1 MITDWHT
8 LNREPS
14 LPGLYAR
21 AATRRK
27 ITGTTLP
34 ASGLRCWVDVDSR
47 RLAAY
52 RKVCG
57 FADKGLLPPTYP
69 HILGFALQMQL
80 LTARDFPFPL
90 LGLIHLSNQIRVL
103 RPMGGVN
110 RGRVSV
116 QVQNLQ
122 PHAKGATFDLL
133 TTLDDQLGPLWE
145 AQSRMLC
152 RSAKLEGEPLEEQL
166 ASSLALTEVEHWKAP
181 SDIGRQYAK
190 VSGDYNPIHL
200 STASARLFGFPTAI
214 AHGLWNKAR
223 TLAALA
229 VHLPVANVEIAVQ
242 FKKPVRLPS
251 EVKLLASAPGASG
264 DFQLTGAGGLEHMV
278 GHWRP
283 VAGLIAIERVSL

>member
-14 LPGLYAR
+14 LSGLYVH

-34 ASGLRCWVDVDSR
+34 DSGLRCWVDVDPK
-47 RLAAY
+47 RLEAY

-57 FADKGLLPPTYP
+57 FADNSLLPPTYP
-69 HILGFALQMQL
+69 HILAFALQMQL

-90 LGLIHLSNQIRVL
+90 LGLIHLSNRIRVL
-103 RPMGGVN
+103 RPLGGVN
-110 RGRVSV
+110 RVRVSV

-122 PHAKGATFDLL
+122 PHAKGATFDLV
-133 TTLDDQLGPLWE
+133 TTLDDQLGTLWE
-145 AQSRMLC
+145 AQSQMLC
-152 RSAKLEGEPLEEQL
+152 RGVKLEGEPVEEVVEPTL
-166 ASSLALTEVEHWKAP
+166 PLTNVAQWKAP

-200 STASARLFGFPTAI
+200 SAVSARLFGFPAAI

-229 VHLPVANVEIAVQ
+229 DHLPTANVEIRVQ

-251 EVKLLASAPGASG
+251 EVTLLASAAGSSG
-264 DFQLTGAGGLEHMV
+264 DLQLVGAGDLEHMA
-278 GHWRP
+278 GHWQP
-283 VAGLIAIERVSL
+283 LA

>member
-8 LNREPS
+8 LSSEPS
-14 LPGLYAR
+14 LPALYVH

-27 ITGTTLP
+27 ITGTVLP
-34 ASGLRCWVDVDSR
+34 DSGLRCWVDVDPK

-57 FADKGLLPPTYP
+57 FADNGLLPPTYP
-69 HILGFALQMQL
+69 HILAFALQMQL
-80 LTARDFPFPL
+80 LTAKEFPFPL
-90 LGLIHLSNQIRVL
+90 LGLIHLSNRIRVL
-103 RPMGGVN
+103 RPMGGVS
-110 RGRVSV
+110 RVRVSV

-122 PHAKGATFDLL
+122 PHAKGATFDVV
-133 TTLDDQLGPLWE
+133 TSLDDQIGPLWE
-145 AQSRMLC
+145 AESQMLC
-152 RSAKLEGEPLEEQL
+152 RGVKIEGEPLEENL
-166 ASSLALTEVEHWKAP
+166 AITMALTEITRWKAP
-181 SDIGRQYAK
+181 ADIGRQYAK

-200 STASARLFGFPTAI
+200 STVSAKLFGFPSAI

-229 VHLPVANVEIAVQ
+229 DHLPAANLDIAVQ

-251 EVKLLASAPGASG
+251 EVTLLASAAGSSG
-264 DFQLTGAGGLEHMV
+264 DFQLNGAADLQHMV

-283 VAGLIAIERVSL
+283 IA

>member
-34 ASGLRCWVDVDSR
+34 DSGLRCWVDVDPK

-52 RKVCG
+52 RQVCG
-57 FADKGLLPPTYP
+57 FADNSLLPPTYP
-69 HILGFALQMQL
+69 HILAFALQMQL
-80 LTARDFPFPL
+80 LTAKAFPFPL
-90 LGLIHLSNQIRVL
+90 LGLIHLSNRIRVL
-103 RPMGGVN
+103 RPMGGVH
-110 RGRVSV
+110 RVRVSV

-133 TTLDDQLGPLWE
+133 TTLDDQLGTLWE
-145 AQSRMLC
+145 AQSQMLC
-152 RSAKLEGEPLEEQL
+152 RGVKLEGEPVEEVL
-166 ASSLALTEVEHWKAP
+166 VPTLTLTQVAQWKAP
-181 SDIGRQYAK
+181 SDIGRRYAK

-200 STASARLFGFPTAI
+200 SAASAKLFGFPSAI

-229 VHLPVANVEIAVQ
+229 DHLPAANIEIAVQ
-242 FKKPVRLPS
+242 FRKPVRLPS
-251 EVKLLASAPGASG
+251 EVALLASAAGSSG
-264 DFQLTGAGGLEHMV
+264 DLQLIGAGDLEHMV

-283 VAGLIAIERVSL
+283 VA

>member
-8 LNREPS
+8 LDREPG

-27 ITGTTLP
+27 ITGSTLP
-34 ASGLRCWVDVDSR
+34 DTGLRCWVDVDAK

-52 RKVCG
+52 RSVCG
-57 FADKGLLPPTYP
+57 FADNGLLPPTYP
-69 HILGFALQMQL
+69 HILAFALQMQL
-80 LTARDFPFPL
+80 LTAKAFPFPL
-90 LGLIHLSNQIRVL
+90 LGLIHLSNRISVL
-103 RPMGGVN
+103 RPLGGVS
-110 RGRVSV
+110 RVRIGV
-116 QVQNLQ
+116 RVENLQ

-152 RSAKLEGEPLEEQL
+152 RGVKLEGEPVEDEWTTSQ
-166 ASSLALTEVEHWKAP
+166 AQSEVTRWKAP
-181 SDIGRQYAK
+181 TDIGRQYAK

-200 STASARLFGFPTAI
+200 SAASAKLFGFPTAI
-214 AHGLWNKAR
+214 AHGLWIKAR

-229 VHLPVANVEIAVQ
+229 EHLPTANIEIAVQ
-242 FKKPVRLPS
+242 FRKPVRLPS
-251 EVKLLASAPGASG
+251 EVFLLASAAGSSG
-264 DFQLTGAGGLEHMV
+264 DFQLMGAGDLEHMV

-283 VAGLIAIERVSL
+283 IA

>member
-8 LNREPS
+8 LDREPG

-27 ITGTTLP
+27 ITGSTLP
-34 ASGLRCWVDVDSR
+34 DTGLRCWVDVDAK

-52 RKVCG
+52 RSVCG
-57 FADKGLLPPTYP
+57 FADNGLLPPTYP
-69 HILGFALQMQL
+69 HILAFALQMQL
-80 LTARDFPFPL
+80 LTAKAFPFPL
-90 LGLIHLSNQIRVL
+90 LGLIHLSNRISVL
-103 RPMGGVN
+103 RPLGGVN
-110 RGRVSV
+110 RVRIGVRVE
-116 QVQNLQ
+116 NLQ

-152 RSAKLEGEPLEEQL
+152 RGVKLEGEPVEEEWTTSQ
-166 ASSLALTEVEHWKAP
+166 AQSEVTRWKAP
-181 SDIGRQYAK
+181 TDIGRHYAK

-200 STASARLFGFPTAI
+200 SAASAKLFGFPTAI
-214 AHGLWNKAR
+214 AHGLWIKAR

-229 VHLPVANVEIAVQ
+229 EHLPTANIEIAVQ
-242 FKKPVRLPS
+242 FRKPVRLPS
-251 EVKLLASAPGASG
+251 EVILLASAAGSSG
-264 DFQLTGAGGLEHMV
+264 DFQLMGAGDLEHMV

-283 VAGLIAIERVSL
+283 IA

>member
-14 LPGLYAR
+14 LPGLYVQ

-34 ASGLRCWVDVDSR
+34 DSGLRCWVDVDPK

-57 FADKGLLPPTYP
+57 FADNGLLPPTYP
-69 HILGFALQMQL
+69 HILAFALQMQL
-80 LTARDFPFPL
+80 LTAKDFPFPL
-90 LGLIHLSNQIRVL
+90 LGLIHLSNRIRVL

-110 RGRVSV
+110 RVRVSV

-122 PHAKGATFDLL
+122 PHAKGATFDLV

-145 AQSRMLC
+145 ARKPDALPRRQTRRRARRRGVGLD
-152 RSAKLEGEPLEEQL
+152 
-166 ASSLALTEVEHWKAP
+166 LALMEVAHWKAP
-181 SDIGRQYAK
+181 ADIGRQYAK

-200 STASARLFGFPTAI
+200 SAASARLFGFPTAI

-229 VHLPVANVEIAVQ
+229 EHLPAANVEIAVQ

-251 EVKLLASAPGASG
+251 EVTLLASA
-264 DFQLTGAGGLEHMV
+264 AGSEWGFSV
-278 GHWRP
+278 G
-283 VAGLIAIERVSL
+283 GCGGS